1 MAPIATTND
10 PKQAHHQHQDVET
23 ALNRRPDASY
33 YSNHKNGLN
42 EGTRPAVKPTAA
54 ELAAKPC
61 PIGAPLVVTIVG
73 LPCRGKSLAAH
84 KVARHL
90 NWRGHSAKVFNVESA
105 ATADTLRE
113 ISLFFNESNNVAIV
127 DGMHLTRAS
136 RQLLATFCSER
147 VFHHLLIEFSC
158 TDKCLRENITDTVAF
173 YHNLDQNIDW
183 ERRLQERN
191 ETSTV
196 QFEPC
201 SPLEGP
207 LITVNNSEDVRLH
220 SITARG
226 VLGAIQTAILGV
238 LAIPVIRHRTFYLS
252 RHGESEYNVLGRIG
266 GDADLS
272 PRGMKYA
279 ERLARQ
285 LGGPGSA
292 PDCPKPKLIWTS
304 ELRRTIR
311 TVQNIPGPR
320 TAIKDLN
327 EINAGIC
334 EGLTYEEIQ
343 ERFPQEFAWRDQD
356 KFKYRYPHGESYLD
370 LLQRVDSVVQA
381 LLANTDVLVVSHQAV
396 LRCIMAYFKGTRPDD
411 VPYINVP
418 LHTLLIVRSYG
429 YDFEVE
435 TVPLKVECVDT
446 YRIQPKNCSTTR
458 TTADALTTVP
468 AHFDAP
474 IAPPTMVAAAA
485 TTTIS

>member
-10 PKQAHHQHQDVET
+10 PKT
-23 ALNRRPDASY
+23 AQVAADLLNRCPDASY
-33 YSNHKNGLN
+33 YSSHKTGLN
-42 EGTRPAVKPTAA
+42 DGSRNAPTAA
-54 ELAAKPC
+54 TIPDPGLDPC
-61 PIGAPLVVTIVG
+61 PLRAPLVVTIVG

-84 KVARHL
+84 KVSRHL
-90 NWRGHSAKVFNVESA
+90 NWRGERAKVFNVDIN
-105 ATADTLRE
+105 ATADTLKE
-113 ISLFFNESNNVAIV
+113 ISLFFNAGNNVAII
-127 DGMHLTRAS
+127 DGMHLTRQS
-136 RQLLATFCSER
+136 RQLLATFCCEK

-158 TDKCLRENITDTVAF
+158 NEKSVQENIEDTVRF
-173 YHNLDQNIDW
+173 YHKLDQNTDW
-183 ERRLQERN
+183 ERRMRERN
-191 ETSTV
+191 EQFAP

-201 SPLEGP
+201 SALEGP
-207 LITVNNSEDVRLH
+207 LITVNNSEDIKCHSVTAQGVR
-220 SITARG
+220 
-226 VLGAIQTAILGV
+226 GAIPTAILGS
-238 LAIPVIRHRTFYLS
+238 LASPVIRHRTFYFS
-252 RHGESEYNVLGRIG
+252 RHGESEYNVLGKIG

-279 ERLARQ
+279 ERLAKQ

-320 TAIKDLN
+320 AALKDLN
-327 EINAGIC
+327 EIDAGIC

-370 LLQRVDSVVQA
+370 LLQRVDNVVQA

-396 LRCIMAYFKGTRPDD
+396 LRCVMAYFKGTKPDD

-474 IAPPTMVAAAA
+474 LTQQVS
-485 TTTIS
+485 TTIS

>member
-10 PKQAHHQHQDVET
+10 PKQAQAGED
-23 ALNRRPDASY
+23 ALNRRSDASY
-33 YSNHKNGLN
+33 YSNHKNGLS
-42 EGTRPAVKPTAA
+42 EGSRSVPVVAA
-54 ELAAKPC
+54 KSNSGLKPC
-61 PIGAPLVVTIVG
+61 PLRAPLVVTTVG
-73 LPCRGKSLAAH
+73 LPCRGKSLASH

-90 NWRGHSAKVFNVESA
+90 SWRGESAKVFNVDGN

-113 ISLFFNESNNVAIV
+113 ISAFFKEGNNVAII
-127 DGMHLTRAS
+127 DGMHLTRQS
-136 RQLLATFCSER
+136 RQLLINFCGEQLY
-147 VFHHLLIEFSC
+147 HHLLIEFSC
-158 TDKCLRENITDTVAF
+158 NDQCLRENIDDTVRF
-173 YHNLDQNIDW
+173 YHQLDQNIDW
-183 ERRLQERN
+183 ERRIKENNERL
-191 ETSTV
+191 TPR
-196 QFEPC
+196 FEPC

-207 LITVNNSEDVRLH
+207 MITVNNSEDPMFH
-220 SITARG
+220 SVTARG
-226 VLGAIQTAILGV
+226 VRGSIQTNILGV
-238 LAIPVIRHRTFYLS
+238 LASPVIRQQTFYFS
-252 RHGESEYNVLGRIG
+252 RHGESEFNVLGRIG

-292 PDCPKPKLIWTS
+292 PDGPKPKLIWTS

-320 TAIKDLN
+320 AAIKDLN

-396 LRCIMAYFKGTRPDD
+396 LRCIMAYFKGTKPDD

-429 YDFEVE
+429 YDFKVE

-446 YRIQPKNCSTTR
+446 YRIQPKNCSTSR

-468 AHFDAP
+468 AHFDTP
-474 IAPPTMVAAAA
+474 LTQQMP
-485 TTTIS
+485 TTIS

>member
-10 PKQAHHQHQDVET
+10 SKQAQLLQAGEEA
-23 ALNRRPDASY
+23 ALNRRPDANY

-42 EGTRPAVKPTAA
+42 EGPRPTVKP

-105 ATADTLRE
+105 ATTDTLRE
-113 ISLFFNESNNVAIV
+113 ISLFFMESNNVAII
-127 DGMHLTRAS
+127 DGMHLTRQS
-136 RQLLATFCSER
+136 RQLLTTFCNEK

-158 TDKCLRENITDTVAF
+158 TDKCLRENIDDTVAF

-183 ERRLQERN
+183 ERRLRESN
-191 ETSTV
+191 EVHSAL
-196 QFEPC
+196 FEPC

-474 IAPPTMVAAAA
+474 IAQPTMAASQAA
-485 TTTIS
+485 TTIS

>member
-10 PKQAHHQHQDVET
+10 PKQAHQQGEE
-23 ALNRRPDASY
+23 APLNRRPDASY

-42 EGTRPAVKPTAA
+42 EGARPTVKPEPLA
-54 ELAAKPC
+54 AAKPC

-113 ISLFFNESNNVAIV
+113 ISLFFKESNNVAII

-136 RQLLATFCSER
+136 RQLLATFCSEK
-147 VFHHLLIEFSC
+147 VYHHLLIEFSC
-158 TDKCLRENITDTVAF
+158 TDKCLRENIDDTVAF

-183 ERRLQERN
+183 ERRLRERN
-191 ETSTV
+191 ELSSA

-474 IAPPTMVAAAA
+474 IAPPTMAAAA

>member
-1 MAPIATTND
+1 MNCLDTHAVSSSERA
-10 PKQAHHQHQDVET
+10 DV
-23 ALNRRPDASY
+23 AANGNGRRSR
-33 YSNHKNGLN
+33 
-42 EGTRPAVKPTAA
+42 TAVKPDCGV
-54 ELAAKPC
+54 KPC
-61 PIGAPLVVTIVG
+61 PLRAPLVVTVVG
-73 LPCRGKSLAAH
+73 LPCRGKSLASH

-90 NWRGHSAKVFNVESA
+90 SWRGESAKVYNVEEN
-105 ATADTLRE
+105 ATADTLQE
-113 ISLFFNESNNVAIV
+113 ISLFFQEGNNVAII
-127 DGMHLTRAS
+127 DGMHLTRQS
-136 RQLLATFCSER
+136 RQFLAAFCCEK

-158 TDKCLRENITDTVAF
+158 NEKCLQENIDDTVRF
-173 YHNLDQNIDW
+173 YHKLDQNIDW
-183 ERRLQERN
+183 ERRIKESN
-191 ETSTV
+191 ELFTPR
-196 QFEPC
+196 FESC
-201 SPLEGP
+201 CPLEGP
-207 LITVNNSEDVRLH
+207 LITVNNSEDAMCH
-220 SITARG
+220 SVTARG
-226 VLGAIQTAILGV
+226 VRGAIQTEILGV
-238 LAIPVIRHRTFYLS
+238 LASPVIRQQTFYFS

-266 GDADLS
+266 GDSDLS

-285 LGGPGSA
+285 LGGPGA
-292 PDCPKPKLIWTS
+292 TPDGPKPKLIWTS
-304 ELRRTIR
+304 ELCRTIR

-320 TAIKDLN
+320 AAIKDLN
-327 EINAGIC
+327 EIDAGIC

-396 LRCIMAYFKGTRPDD
+396 LRCIMAYFTGSKPDD

-458 TTADALTTVP
+458 TSADALTTVP

-474 IAPPTMVAAAA
+474 LSQQMS
-485 TTTIS
+485 TTIS